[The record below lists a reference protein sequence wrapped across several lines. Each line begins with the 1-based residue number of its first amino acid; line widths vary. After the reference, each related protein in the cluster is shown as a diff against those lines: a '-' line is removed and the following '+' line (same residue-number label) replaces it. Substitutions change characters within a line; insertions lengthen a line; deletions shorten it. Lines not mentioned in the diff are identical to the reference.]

1 MRLLR
6 LKDDNSFSLV
16 EYLGSNT
23 TPAYAILS
31 HTWGP
36 EHEEVTFRDLTEHDT
51 TAKAKVGYR
60 KLTFCA
66 SQAARDG
73 LRYFWVDT
81 CCINKLDAA
90 ELQEAINSM
99 FRWYQ
104 NATRCYVYLSDV
116 SKDASTSDDRSQRWK
131 PEFRQSRWFARG
143 WTLQELIAP
152 KSVEFFSK
160 EGTMLGNKRSLEQ
173 TIQEITGVAVHAIRG
188 DALSQF
194 SEEEIL
200 SWVTKRQTKREE
212 DIVYCLLGFFGVF
225 MPLLYG
231 EGQQN
236 ALERLQEQTRKKS
249 GHIEQSLH
257 TEQRQMLQDSLRF
270 DQIDA
275 RHMTIKNA
283 HARTCKWFLE
293 CPKYLQWLDPAELDK
308 HHGFLWIKGN
318 PGTGKSTLMKFA
330 AAHARRKGA
339 DREVV
344 SFFFNARGEDL
355 ERSTVGTYRSLLLQL
370 LEKSPRLLRVF
381 DSLGLSTACI
391 STEYNWS
398 IEALETL
405 LEQALRMLEKPTV
418 CYIDALDECDERQIR
433 ELIAFF
439 ERMGEFVASSE
450 IQFHICLSSRHYPH
464 ITIEKGIDLVLEGQE
479 GHSQDITNYIQ
490 DKLKIGKSKLAQ
502 QIYTKLQQKAS
513 GIFMWV
519 VLVVEILNKEHDR
532 GRIHVLQRRLQ
543 EIPGDLHTLFRS
555 ILTRDS
561 YSKKEL
567 LLCIQWVLFAA
578 EPLSPVELYYAI
590 LSGVEPEALSAWDQ
604 GETTP
609 DTIERFI
616 LDSSK
621 GLTDIT
627 ASKAQ
632 RVQFIHESVRDFLL
646 KGDNLSDIW
655 PELANNFHGTSHEA
669 LKQCCLNFMNAEI
682 QGVSLA
688 ENPRSGMA
696 PRQDRIYEERGA
708 KRKVTGRLA
717 LATAEKCPF
726 LPYAVNNVLYHA
738 DAAEGYGVTQNH
750 LRHFALGRWIEHN
763 NLFEKHVVRKYT
775 KDVTLLYLLAER
787 NLKNLIKASPSI
799 LDCLEVGNER
809 YGPPIFASATC
820 KSVDATRLF
829 VEALRRRS
837 SPAGSPDRLS
847 APQDDEQNICQEAR
861 RTFKYQRKRNIL
873 LNAVELGN
881 TLVFGSIIDISRD
894 LVDSADSQGRTP
906 LWYAVKYGYAP
917 MVKLLLATGV
927 VRVDG
932 DPSHEGSTPLL
943 AAIKDVDAKTLG
955 LLLRAKADVDA
966 KRGIRDDLSQIVLKG
981 GYEEVVKLLLN
992 AGAKVTAASSVYRSA
1007 LTQACHNG
1015 QRKLVK
1021 LLLDT
1026 GAEVDTPDHDG
1037 HTPLQVAS
1045 TNGNKEVVELLLS
1058 AGAEVNKVGPHGT
1071 TPLQAA
1077 STNGNKEV
1085 VELLLSAGA
1094 EVNKVGPH
1102 GTTPLQAA
1110 STNGNKE
1117 IVELLLSVGAGV
1129 NKVGPY
1135 GTTALQVASTQG
1147 NKEVVELLLSA
1158 GANLNVKDKNL
1169 DTPLLEASRNGHKK
1183 VVELLL
1189 SAEADMNAWGGTLDA
1204 SLQVASRNG
1213 HREVVELLVSAG
1225 AEVDKVSAAGDTPLQ
1240 TASILGYT
1248 EVVELLVSVGADV
1261 NAQGGAQGTPIQ
1273 AASKKGHKEVVKLLL
1288 SAGADANVKG
1298 DNLGTPLQ
1306 EASRNDHKEVVKLL
1320 LSVGADA
1327 NDKGGN
1333 LGTPLQEAS
1342 RMGYKEVV
1350 ELLLGARADV
1360 NAKGSTLATPLHE
1373 ASMQGHKEVVELLL
1387 SAGADVNTIGGLGTA
1402 LQRASTQGYKEVVEL
1417 LLSARADVN
1426 AEGGTLGTPL
1436 YEASIQ
1442 GHKEV
1447 VKLLK
1452 QAGANDSFVLND
1464 SLPLLPS
1471 YGTEYYETPVF
1482 ESMFP
1487 VHLDDTG
1494 VSSLEHNALPYS
1506 KT

>member
-36 EHEEVTFRDLTEHDT
+36 DYEEVTFRDLTEHDT

-81 CCINKLDAA
+81 CCINKFDAA

-116 SKDASTSDDRSQRWK
+116 SKDPSTSDDRSQRWK
-131 PEFRQSRWFARG
+131 PEFRQSRWFTRG

-160 EGTMLGNKRSLEQ
+160 EGTLLGNKRSLEQ

-188 DALSQF
+188 DALSRF

-236 ALERLQEQTRKKS
+236 ALERLQEQARKKS
-249 GHIEQSLH
+249 SHIEQSLH
-257 TEQRQMLQDSLRF
+257 TDQRQMLKDSLQF

-293 CPKYLQWLDPAELDK
+293 CPKYLQWLDPAGLDK

-339 DREVV
+339 DREVI

-370 LEKSPRLLRVF
+370 LEKFPRLLCVF

-433 ELIAFF
+433 EMIAFF

-502 QIYTKLQQKAS
+502 QIHTELQQKAS
-513 GIFMWV
+513 GIFMWA

-532 GRIHVLQRRLQ
+532 GRIHVLRRRLQ

-561 YSKKEL
+561 HNKKEL

-578 EPLSPVELYYAI
+578 KPLSPVELYYAI
-590 LSGVEPEALSAWDQ
+590 LSGVEPDALSVWDQ
-604 GETTP
+604 DEMTP

-627 ASKAQ
+627 ASKAH

-646 KGDNLSDIW
+646 KGDNLSGIW
-655 PELANNFHGTSHEA
+655 PELADTFHGSSHEA
-669 LKQCCLNFMNAEI
+669 LKQCCLNLMKLDFP
-682 QGVSLA
+682 VS
-688 ENPRSGMA
+688 SGATRYCRTVMGLDMFKTQTKRVEREATERLTQA
-696 PRQDRIYEERGA
+696 P
-708 KRKVTGRLA
+708 V
-717 LATAEKCPF
+717 EKHPF
-726 LPYAVNNVLYHA
+726 LPYSVNNVLYHA
-738 DAAEGYGVTQNH
+738 DAAEGYGIAQDH
-750 LRHFALGRWIEHN
+750 LRHFPLNRWVEYN
-763 NLFEKHVVRKYT
+763 NLFEKHKVRKYT
-775 KDVTLLYLLAER
+775 EGVTLLYLLAER
-787 NLKNLIKASPSI
+787 NLKNLIRVLPSV
-799 LDCLEVGNER
+799 LGCLQVGEER
-809 YGPPIFASATC
+809 YGPPIFASAVC
-820 KSVDATRLF
+820 KSVDATQLF
-829 VEALRRRS
+829 VEALRS
-837 SPAGSPDRLS
+837 HGLPANPINEFFVPHDNE
-847 APQDDEQNICQEAR
+847 QDI
-861 RTFKYQRKRNIL
+861 YQKPSRAFTYHRQRNIL

-881 TLVFGSIIDISRD
+881 TMVFASILDIRRD
-894 LVDSADSQGRTP
+894 LVDSADLRGRTP
-906 LWYAVKYGYAP
+906 LWHAARYGNRAI
-917 MVKLLLATGV
+917 VKLLLATSE

-932 DPSHEGSTPLL
+932 DGDFAPLL
-943 AAIKDVDAKTLG
+943 AAIEHLGAGTIGRLLSAETDIDTEHGIHDESSQLAHDYKEVAKM
-955 LLLRAKADVDA
+955 LLDSGADVTPALSICSTALLDA
-966 KRGIRDDLSQIVLKG
+966 SEHGQKELVRLFLD
-981 GYEEVVKLLLN
+981 
-992 AGAKVTAASSVYRSA
+992 AGANVNIANTFAY
-1007 LTQACHNG
+1007 
-1015 QRKLVK
+1015 
-1021 LLLDT
+1021 
-1026 GAEVDTPDHDG
+1026 
-1037 HTPLQVAS
+1037 TPLQVAS
-1045 TNGNKEVVELLLS
+1045 LRGHKEVVELLLS
-1058 AGAEVNKVGPHGT
+1058 AGADVNSWDTTEPTALHEAARRGYKEVVELLLNAGAEVSLEDLSNRTALLEASMYGHKEVVELLLRAGAELNSMDDCGRTELHIASENGHKEVVELLLNAGAEVNKVSAAGD
-1071 TPLQAA
+1071 TPLQKA
-1077 STNGNKEV
+1077 SRQGYEKV

-1094 EVNKVGPH
+1094 DVNAKDV
-1102 GTTPLQAA
+1102 TLSTPLLEA
-1110 STNGNKE
+1110 SRNGHK
-1117 IVELLLSVGAGV
+1117 
-1129 NKVGPY
+1129 KV
-1135 GTTALQVASTQG
+1135 A
-1147 NKEVVELLLSA
+1147 ELLLSA
-1158 GANLNVKDKNL
+1158 GADVNARGGSFS
-1169 DTPLLEASRNGHKK
+1169 TPLLEASRNGHKK

-1189 SAEADMNAWGGTLDA
+1189 YARPEVNTKDVHGNTPLWEASRWGYKDVVELLLRAGAGVNIGDA
-1204 SLQVASRNG
+1204 FGNTPLQVASIWG
-1213 HREVVELLVSAG
+1213 YEEVVELLKKASA
-1225 AEVDKVSAAGDTPLQ
+1225 DD
-1240 TASILGYT
+1240 Y
-1248 EVVELLVSVGADV
+1248 LVS
-1261 NAQGGAQGTPIQ
+1261 
-1273 AASKKGHKEVVKLLL
+1273 
-1288 SAGADANVKG
+1288 
-1298 DNLGTPLQ
+1298 
-1306 EASRNDHKEVVKLL
+1306 
-1320 LSVGADA
+1320 
-1327 NDKGGN
+1327 
-1333 LGTPLQEAS
+1333 
-1342 RMGYKEVV
+1342 
-1350 ELLLGARADV
+1350 
-1360 NAKGSTLATPLHE
+1360 
-1373 ASMQGHKEVVELLL
+1373 
-1387 SAGADVNTIGGLGTA
+1387 
-1402 LQRASTQGYKEVVEL
+1402 
-1417 LLSARADVN
+1417 
-1426 AEGGTLGTPL
+1426 
-1436 YEASIQ
+1436 
-1442 GHKEV
+1442 
-1447 VKLLK
+1447 
-1452 QAGANDSFVLND
+1452 NDSQ
-1464 SLPLLPS
+1464 PLPS
-1471 YGTEYYETPVF
+1471 I
-1482 ESMFP
+1482 
-1487 VHLDDTG
+1487 
-1494 VSSLEHNALPYS
+1494 
-1506 KT
+1506 